1 MMLTSNN
8 LRKALIA
15 SAGEDESIALDGDFE
30 KTEFAELG
38 FDSLAL
44 METCSQL
51 KREHGIV
58 IPDETLWDLTTPE
71 ELLRWVNNNAAP

>member
-1 MMLTSNN
+1 MLTVNE
-8 LRKALIA
+8 LRQAMIA
-15 SAGEDESIALDGDFE
+15 SAGEDESIDLDGDFE

-58 IPDETLWDLTTPE
+58 IPDETLWDLSTPE
-71 ELLRWVNNNAAP
+71 ELLRWVNTNATS